1 MSNRVF
7 IQVPYSPGKY
17 HSSLSF
23 SSGDFSLA
31 PCDAVV
37 LIVFL
42 SSPVRKM
49 RGYVLM
55 SKGRKKVWGRLPE
68 GCRTGRC
75 MQECT
80 KVLYFTTP
88 PPPGPS

>member
-17 HSSLSF
+17 HSSPSF

-37 LIVFL
+37 LIVLLVF
-42 SSPVRKM
+42 SS
-49 RGYVLM
+49 
-55 SKGRKKVWGRLPE
+55 KVDE
-68 GCRTGRC
+68 GICVD
-75 MQECT
+75 E
-80 KVLYFTTP
+80 
-88 PPPGPS
+88 